1 MLLFYRMSLDD
12 IVAELKSNPKLAVRQ
27 EAHKPKRQIQQYFMT
42 NQFRELVNVMA
53 DWAEN
58 SLESDAQ
65 FLRFLAHLIL
75 VIRWAGIEHDE
86 LAANLIIQK
95 YIEVYLNLKT
105 PTAVHNNITSLFCR
119 LNPIIFFARF

>member
-1 MLLFYRMSLDD
+1 MEDV
-12 IVAELKSNPKLAVRQ
+12 IAELKSNPILSVRQ

-42 NQFRELVNVMA
+42 NQYRELVNNMV

-58 SLESDAQ
+58 SSESDPQ

-75 VIRWAGIEHDE
+75 VIRWAEIEHDK

-95 YIEVYLNLKT
+95 YIEV
-105 PTAVHNNITSLFCR
+105 
-119 LNPIIFFARF
+119 

>member
-1 MLLFYRMSLDD
+1 MDD
-12 IVAELKSNPKLAVRQ
+12 VIAELKSNSKLSVRQ
-27 EAHKPKRQIQQYFMT
+27 EAHKPRRQIQQYFMT
-42 NQFRELVNVMA
+42 NQFRELVNNMV

-58 SLESDAQ
+58 SSESDSQ

-95 YIEVYLNLKT
+95 YIEVGLLKE
-105 PTAVHNNITSLFCR
+105 
-119 LNPIIFFARF
+119 

>member
-1 MLLFYRMSLDD
+1 MYILCLFSFYLSCRMTIEDV
-12 IVAELKSNPKLAVRQ
+12 ITELKSNSILSVRQ

-42 NQFRELVNVMA
+42 NQYHELVNNMV

-58 SLESDAQ
+58 SSESDPQ

-75 VIRWAGIEHDE
+75 VIRWAEIEHDK

-95 YIEVYLNLKT
+95 YIEV
-105 PTAVHNNITSLFCR
+105 
-119 LNPIIFFARF
+119 

>member
-1 MLLFYRMSLDD
+1 MVIFFLFTIIFSGNSKLIFIILFYRMSLDD
-12 IVAELKSNPKLAVRQ
+12 IVSELKSNPKLAVRQ

-42 NQFRELVNVMA
+42 NQFRELVIIMA
-53 DWAEN
+53 DWAES

-95 YIEVYLNLKT
+95 YIEV
-105 PTAVHNNITSLFCR
+105 
-119 LNPIIFFARF
+119 IIFEF

>member
-1 MLLFYRMSLDD
+1 MTLDD

-42 NQFRELVNVMA
+42 NQFRELVNIMA

-58 SLESDAQ
+58 GLESDPQ

-86 LAANLIIQK
+86 LAANLILQK

-105 PTAVHNNITSLFCR
+105 LIVTHEYINYSTNLIQL
-119 LNPIIFFARF
+119 